1 MPKGYT
7 EAGKAV
13 QKGQGGTSGRHGAA
27 NQGVEA
33 GSGGKKGRA
42 VNPAA
47 SKVSQEN
54 AQGGGP
60 GGGK

>member
-1 MPKGYT
+1 MPSHSSIT
-7 EAGKAV
+7 GKALH
-13 QKGQGGTSGRHGAA
+13 KGKGGTSGRHGAA
-27 NQGVEA
+27 NQGVKA

-47 SKVSQEN
+47 SKVSQKN